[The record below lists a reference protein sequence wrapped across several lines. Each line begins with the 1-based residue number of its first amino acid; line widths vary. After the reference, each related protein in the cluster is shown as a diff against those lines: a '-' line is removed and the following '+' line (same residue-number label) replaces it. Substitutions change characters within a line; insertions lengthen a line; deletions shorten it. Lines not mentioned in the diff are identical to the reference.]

1 LDTAVL
7 EKVDQ
12 LAEFVFIEPERVRRV
27 EPADASATQRAA
39 ALIVQRKAAQE
50 GCAALYATIFRCERF
65 GLGQAGAANRDT
77 RKIL

>member
-27 EPADASATQRAA
+27 EPADASAAQRAA